1 MSTSRKTSAAQKK
14 TPAPRPAAK
23 AAPAATRTSVHTIGL
38 EEIKALI
45 ALVGREPFQEFEFEA
60 GDMRFRIRKDGPP
73 AVVQAP
79 HGRRPLVMAAPA
91 PMAHPTPGR
100 LRPAAPPAAPA
111 EEPGIHYVT
120 SPIVGTFYRASSPT
134 AAPFVSPGDYVKPG
148 QTLCII
154 EAMKLMNEIES
165 DVAGEVV
172 KVLVENGRRW
182 NTANASSPC
191 GSVSAMAPPSNAS
204 RPRSPH
210 DTPSTRR
217 PSRRSSSPTGARSPC
232 G

>member
-1 MSTSRKTSAAQKK
+1 MSTSRKQSAAPKK
-14 TPAPRPAAK
+14 TPTPRPTAK
-23 AAPAATRTSVHTIGL
+23 ATRAAVKTPPKASVHTIGL

-73 AVVQAP
+73 TVVQAP
-79 HGRRPLVMAAPA
+79 VAAPIVMAAPA
-91 PMAHPTPGR
+91 PLAHPV
-100 LRPAAPPAAPA
+100 PAAPA
-111 EEPGIHYVT
+111 AQLPAAPVEDPGIYYVT

-134 AAPFVSPGDYVKPG
+134 ASPFVSPGDYVKPG

-172 KVLVENGRRW
+172 KVLVENG
-182 NTANASSPC
+182 
-191 GSVSAMAPPSNAS
+191 
-204 RPRSPH
+204 
-210 DTPSTRR
+210 TPVEYGERLFAVR
-217 PSRRSSSPTGARSPC
+217 VG
-232 G
+232 

>member
-1 MSTSRKTSAAQKK
+1 MSTSRKPSAAQKK
-14 TPAPRPAAK
+14 TPAPRAAAK
-23 AAPAATRTSVHTIGL
+23 VAPAVTKAPANTPAKTSVHTIGL

-73 AVVQAP
+73 AVAQAP
-79 HGRRPLVMAAPA
+79 MAAPLVMAAPA
-91 PMAHPTPGR
+91 PAAHPVPIVSS
-100 LRPAAPPAAPA
+100 LLQQPAAPV

-165 DVAGEVV
+165 DLAGEVV
-172 KVLVENGRRW
+172 KVLVENG
-182 NTANASSPC
+182 
-191 GSVSAMAPPSNAS
+191 
-204 RPRSPH
+204 
-210 DTPSTRR
+210 TPVEYGERLFAVR
-217 PSRRSSSPTGARSPC
+217 IG
-232 G
+232 